1 MSGEDLI
8 MELAFERGSGSRAHV
23 QPPLEAWEV
32 YFRVDLEDPPSL
44 SLRNRRSRA
53 ARPESRLL
61 VERGH
66 RWSVEVSEPQMTE
79 PAIARFHRTGCNRY
93 DYWIYGTDRPEYA
106 SCRWM
111 LDSFTNPH
119 HRGGRKWLVI

>member
-8 MELAFERGSGSRAHV
+8 MELTIEEGLGRITRV
-23 QPPLEAWEV
+23 QPPITAWEV
-32 YFRVDLEDPPSL
+32 YFQIDLEDPPSL
-44 SLRNRRSRA
+44 RLRNRWSRL

-61 VERGH
+61 LQH
-66 RWSVEVSEPQMTE
+66 DHNWSLEMSGSEVLG
-79 PAIARFHRTGCNRY
+79 PAIARFHRTGWNRY

-106 SCRWM
+106 SCRWL
-111 LDSFTNPH
+111 LDSFANPH